1 MRYPSIQLASFIGL
15 VSTNLN
21 TLMDP
26 GSLAYGI
33 SGGLMGPIFEFGKNK
48 NRVVIQKQRAEQLN
62 LQYQKVVLNALVEID
77 NSLAAIK
84 TYEKEYL
91 ANKAELA
98 ASTKAF
104 ELTQARYSN
113 GYSNYLELLN
123 QENNLLNAQVNESVT
138 KKQQNIAVVNLF
150 KALGGG
156 WDAQ

>member
-1 MRYPSIQLASFIGL
+1 
-15 VSTNLN
+15 
-21 TLMDP
+21 
-26 GSLAYGI
+26 
-33 SGGLMGPIFEFGKNK
+33 
-48 NRVVIQKQRAEQLN
+48 
-62 LQYQKVVLNALVEID
+62 VEID

-138 KKQQNIAVVNLF
+138 KKQQNIALVNLF